1 MQSVIYLLIKTVK
14 NFITYPFVVKLDRW
28 VGNCNTLNDLP
39 NKVCHLNKTRFKS
52 KCLQHDYK
60 NKWIT
65 KHWYIR
71 MQI

>member
-1 MQSVIYLLIKTVK
+1 MHLIILSACSYAISNLLTNK
-14 NFITYPFVVKLDRW
+14 NSQEFHYYPFVVKLDRC

-60 NKWIT
+60 NK
-65 KHWYIR
+65 
-71 MQI
+71 

>member
-1 MQSVIYLLIKTVK
+1 MHLIILSACSYAISNLLTNKDSQEFDYYL
-14 NFITYPFVVKLDRW
+14 FVVKLDRC

-60 NKWIT
+60 NK
-65 KHWYIR
+65 
-71 MQI
+71 